1 MSSITPEQNTSLQ
14 NALSGLVQRL
24 LAQAGLSIEEVNQA
38 ITTYI
43 NGIVADDVEAQSGT
57 GAGLVSTSQATMVAN
72 KAIEDWV
79 SDAPGAL
86 DTLREIATALQDNPD
101 IISEILTQLGLKA
114 SIEYVDSLF
123 GNVALKQNV
132 NFDDASYDGLFAV
145 AGMSVNDIT
154 PAKHLGTGTAG
165 RLSFGLAD
173 HVPNVTDPL
182 PDGRIVMVEADVMVG
197 GTRVEATADNSDG
210 GLGQSVFTIDHQ
222 GGPVLVIVGGT
233 TVYDPEAPSPTDAP
247 DLSVPGQITLANYAE
262 TGQPVVLI
270 AYNSKA
276 TESTFNIATIRAY
289 ADGRTFTAHLNGD
302 GQTVQTPLEWSC
314 ADTKVEN
321 LAKVLTDAFNAEAQ
335 V

>member
-24 LAQAGLSIEEVNQA
+24 LAQAGLTIGEVNQA
-38 ITTYI
+38 ITTYV
-43 NGIVADDVEAQSGT
+43 NGIVAGDAEAQSGT
-57 GAGLVSTSQATMVAN
+57 GPGLVSTSQATMVAN

-86 DTLREIATALQDNPD
+86 DTLREIAAALQDNPD

-114 SIEYVDSLF
+114 SIEYVDGLF
-123 GNVALKQNV
+123 GNIALKQNV
-132 NFDDASYDGLFAV
+132 NFNDASYDGLFAI
-145 AGMSVNDIT
+145 GGKTVNDIL

-173 HVPNVTDPL
+173 HVPTVTDPL
-182 PDGRIVMVEADVMVG
+182 PDSRVVMVEADVLIG
-197 GTRVEATADNSDG
+197 GARVVTTADNSDG

-222 GGPVLVIVGGT
+222 GGPVMVIVGGT
-233 TVYDPEAPSPTDAP
+233 TVYDPAAPSPINAP
-247 DLSVPGQITLANYAE
+247 DLSVPGQVTLANYAE
-262 TGQPVVLI
+262 AGRSVILI

-289 ADGRTFTAHLNGD
+289 VDGRTFTAHLNGD
-302 GQTVQTPLEWSC
+302 GQATQLPLAWSC